1 MKKRLSIL
9 LCVCLLCGCGS
20 KSDQDTAE
28 TETPAPTEE
37 TAAETPAA
45 AEETVS
51 ETQTPEAQTAE
62 ETADAAAES
71 ADAKESGSPVYAC
84 RTFDYYDY
92 AKPVPAGANISD
104 DYYQDVMI
112 AGDSR
117 VGSLYLFTDLRDKGA
132 EIWYTTSITLWRI
145 YDLAPDEGSDEA
157 MFDLIMDTERNNIYI
172 LIGINEIRNSN
183 FDAWKEEFSAV
194 LDELLSKHAD
204 DSIYLILN
212 YQPRSLANIDDA
224 SLRQH
229 VEEQNTR
236 LKQIAEEKRIYYI
249 DISDEMTDDNGLV
262 KDELVWDGLHFNID
276 GAKQFADYLG
286 RHVVREDNYV
296 KEICE

>member
-20 KSDQDTAE
+20 NTSQDTAE

-37 TAAETPAA
+37 TSA
-45 AEETVS
+45 
-51 ETQTPEAQTAE
+51 ETQTPEA
-62 ETADAAAES
+62 ETAAETEAPADES
-71 ADAKESGSPVYAC
+71 AAQNESGSPVYAC
-84 RTFDYYDY
+84 RTFDFYDY
-92 AKPVPAGANISD
+92 AKPVPASANIND

-132 EIWYTTSITLWRI
+132 EIWYTTSISLWRI
-145 YDLAPDEGSDEA
+145 YDLAPDEGSDEP
-157 MFDLIMDTERNNIYI
+157 MFDLIMDTERSSIYI
-172 LIGINEIRNSN
+172 LIGINEIRNNN
-183 FDAWKEEFSAV
+183 FDAWGEEFSAV
-194 LDELLSKHAD
+194 IDELLTKHAD

-212 YQPRSLANIDDA
+212 YQPRSLSNIDDA
-224 SLRQH
+224 SLREH
-229 VEEQNTR
+229 VEEQNSR
-236 LKQIAEEKRIYYI
+236 LKKIAEEKRIYYI
-249 DISDEMTDDNGLV
+249 DISDEMTDGNGLV
-262 KDELVWDGLHFNID
+262 KEELVWDGLHFNID